1 MQAALKTA
9 GGGRVAGGAWGG
21 EDEDDD
27 GAAVAGVG
35 TVDAAGGAHR
45 GLGFPGAGRR
55 TWFGLAH
62 LTSLLRPAS
71 TFTLAALTRMVIFI
85 AVATITLSG
94 GRYAPCLFSAPPP
107 PPPPPLAHL
116 LPLVPLQ
123 KRLFEVRKG
132 GLRILMDKKI
142 WAMGAGLRV
151 RVSAS
156 RERGASS
163 RAAAYGLGVDRNR
176 GDE

>member
-71 TFTLAALTRMVIFI
+71 TFTLAAFTLAVIFI
-85 AVATITLSG
+85 VVATITLSG
-94 GRYAPCLFSAPPP
+94 SRYAAFLISSAPPP
-107 PPPPPLAHL
+107 PPPPASTASCAPFK
-116 LPLVPLQ
+116 
-123 KRLFEVRKG
+123 KRLFEVREG
-132 GLRILMDKKI
+132 TSGLANLTDNKKHDPGR
-142 WAMGAGLRV
+142 WGQDGECPLAESEGR
-151 RVSAS
+151 R
-156 RERGASS
+156 RE
-163 RAAAYGLGVDRNR
+163 AYGLGVDRNR

>member
-94 GRYAPCLFSAPPP
+94 GRYARAFS
-107 PPPPPLAHL
+107 PPPPLPPPH

-142 WAMGAGLRV
+142 LGDGGRIGV

>member
-9 GGGRVAGGAWGG
+9 GGGRVAGGACGG

-94 GRYAPCLFSAPPP
+94 GRYAPFLPFLR
-107 PPPPPLAHL
+107 PPPPLAH

-142 WAMGAGLRV
+142 LGDGGRIGV